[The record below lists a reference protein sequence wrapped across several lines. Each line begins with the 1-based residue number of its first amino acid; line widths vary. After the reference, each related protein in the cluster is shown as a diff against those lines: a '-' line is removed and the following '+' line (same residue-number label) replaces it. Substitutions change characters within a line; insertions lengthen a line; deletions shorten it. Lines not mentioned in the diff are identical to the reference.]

1 VYLAATSVMEKSRDE
16 SLQPLHP
23 ALSNEDDDVIYMEP
37 TGYGDDFRR
46 RQMRAADR
54 LSIRLL
60 AVEDDAD
67 EEDRVLRQSLRLIA
81 ATGFEDSD
89 DEDDAVGLTMLA
101 ADGGITDQDDPQK
114 ARRRVAMMIACAA
127 IGILGVIGTILT
139 VEAVIGPP
147 SQPVGPYGLV
157 ELQEGDN
164 FFNYYSFY
172 EGPDS
177 IGSNG
182 FLRYVNRQ
190 HATDRDILNVTYE
203 EDALD
208 ALYMERLARRQEADA
223 EPQTDV
229 EGQPL
234 IAEQRPFVYMGTAP
248 TNAGPRDSIRL
259 EGSRRFN
266 RGLFM

>member
-1 VYLAATSVMEKSRDE
+1 MFKSRDE
-16 SLQPLHP
+16 TLQPLHQ
-23 ALSNEDDDVIYMEP
+23 ASAIEDDDVIFIEP
-37 TGYGDDFRR
+37 IGHGDDFRR

-54 LSIRLL
+54 LSKRLL

-67 EEDRVLRQSLRLIA
+67 EEDRVLRQSLCLIA
-81 ATGFEDSD
+81 TTTTGMEDSE
-89 DEDDAVGLTMLA
+89 DEEDAGLTMLA
-101 ADGGITDQDDPQK
+101 DIEEPEDPQK
-114 ARRRVAMMIACAA
+114 ARRRVAMMIVCAA

-147 SQPVGPYGLV
+147 SQPVGPYTLV
-157 ELQEGDN
+157 ELQEGDS

-190 HATDRDILNVTYE
+190 YAAERDILNVTFE

-208 ALYMERLARRQEADA
+208 ALYGERLARRQEADEEPHA
-223 EPQTDV
+223 EV
-229 EGQPL
+229 EGRP
-234 IAEQRPFVYMGTAP
+234 IVPDKRPFVYMGTAP
-248 TNAGPRDSIRL
+248 TSAGPRDSIRL